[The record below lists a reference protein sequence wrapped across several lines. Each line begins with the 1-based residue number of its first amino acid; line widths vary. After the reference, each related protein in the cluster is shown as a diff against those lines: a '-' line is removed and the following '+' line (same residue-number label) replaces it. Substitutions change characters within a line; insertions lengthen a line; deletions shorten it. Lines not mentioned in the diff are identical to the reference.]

1 MAAKR
6 SKDDKGVL
14 HVTEGELLNGTFTPV
29 PSNRESVVL
38 TAKSIVAKEGRR
50 NSTTDMEHIQTAHDA
65 LTALGATCE
74 TKSHKDA
81 ETKSIAGSVEALQD
95 RVRDAIQDQFC
106 DPNADPTVWVWLR
119 GVLPS
124 YCVYELSQGGTSE
137 TYRIDY
143 TDDGAVT
150 TLTGDPV
157 LVDVME
163 TVVPDA
169 DADREADDALKSAV
183 DAADPAAQA
192 AGSAADTADIK
203 TPNEVLTAM
212 LENRHAARFA
222 FGE

>member
-1 MAAKR
+1 
-6 SKDDKGVL
+6 
-14 HVTEGELLNGTFTPV
+14 
-29 PSNRESVVL
+29 
-38 TAKSIVAKEGRR
+38 
-50 NSTTDMEHIQTAHDA
+50 
-65 LTALGATCE
+65 
-74 TKSHKDA
+74 
-81 ETKSIAGSVEALQD
+81 
-95 RVRDAIQDQFC
+95 
-106 DPNADPTVWVWLR
+106 
-119 GVLPS
+119 
-124 YCVYELSQGGTSE
+124 VYELSQGGTSE